1 VNGEKFI
8 KMEIPDGV
16 LILTAGVDVGERF
29 LNYEV
34 VGWGKGRE
42 SWGIEYGIL
51 DGDPRAN
58 DVWKMVDEVVYN
70 RLFTTSDSKKM
81 RVAKIA
87 VDSGYASDWVYQ
99 YTKRREPRCIACKG
113 EGGLR
118 KPLLKGSTVTKTN
131 RARLIILGVDSGKEE
146 ITNRLRISTPG
157 PGFCHFPRG
166 ENDEP
171 CRGYDEEYF
180 KGLTCERRI
189 VKHKHG
195 FRTFEW
201 EKPASQRNEPF
212 DTRIL
217 ALAALQML
225 TVGGKKL
232 DEMERDIWSVPDE
245 TAGHPSAFGAYPTS
259 MFTSVDTTPLPKF
272 GPPKQ
277 GPFGAANKP
286 FW

>member
-1 VNGEKFI
+1 
-8 KMEIPDGV
+8 MEIPDGV

-171 CRGYDEEYF
+171 CQDVREITFRSAIFD
-180 KGLTCERRI
+180 KRVRI
-189 VKHKHG
+189 SSWIPSAKY
-195 FRTFEW
+195 
-201 EKPASQRNEPF
+201 A
-212 DTRIL
+212 L
-217 ALAALQML
+217 ALSSLRFSNGSTAMLFSAIGSPPSAAFA
-225 TVGGKKL
+225 
-232 DEMERDIWSVPDE
+232 EEERA
-245 TAGHPSAFGAYPTS
+245 TAGEPRR
-259 MFTSVDTTPLPKF
+259 
-272 GPPKQ
+272 
-277 GPFGAANKP
+277 
-286 FW
+286 